1 MAITLL
7 IARPKSTTNQG
18 VLGAVKLSP
27 EILHGST
34 RTNKQSQRAIGTA
47 RNAKDMDLTWHGVMK
62 MIKILSILLLISLA
76 TGAPDEAYGR
86 VTKVV
91 DGDTFDVTLED
102 YNSSQVSEDVIR
114 IRLADIDT
122 PEVRGPKACEA
133 GKEASTYTRTWLQST
148 YVFLDLD
155 DKTGKDPY
163 GRWVAVVYLAES
175 GQPGRNF
182 NKQLVDS
189 GHAVIDD
196 FRNNEFDP
204 GSW

>member
-1 MAITLL
+1 MKPI
-7 IARPKSTTNQG
+7 
-18 VLGAVKLSP
+18 
-27 EILHGST
+27 
-34 RTNKQSQRAIGTA
+34 
-47 RNAKDMDLTWHGVMK
+47 NALAFM
-62 MIKILSILLLISLA
+62 LLISLA
-76 TGAPDEAYGR
+76 VSAPDEAYGR
-86 VTKVV
+86 VIKVV

-122 PEVRGPKACEA
+122 PETRGAKACEA
-133 GKEASTYTRTWLQST
+133 GKNASAYTRTWLLSN

-163 GRWVAVVYLAES
+163 GRWVAVVYLSED
-175 GQPGRNF
+175 GRPGRNF
-182 NKQLVDS
+182 NKMLVDS

-204 GSW
+204 AGW

>member
-1 MAITLL
+1 ML
-7 IARPKSTTNQG
+7 ILA
-18 VLGAVKLSP
+18 
-27 EILHGST
+27 
-34 RTNKQSQRAIGTA
+34 
-47 RNAKDMDLTWHGVMK
+47 
-62 MIKILSILLLISLA
+62 LLLSISLA
-76 TGAPDEAYGR
+76 TGSSDEAYGR
-86 VTKVV
+86 VIKVV
-91 DGDTFDVTLED
+91 DGDTFDVSLQD
-102 YNSSQVSEDVIR
+102 YNTSQIAEDVIR

-133 GKEASTYTRTWLQST
+133 GKKASAYTRTWLLSN

-163 GRWVAVVYLAES
+163 GRWVAVVYLSED
-175 GQPGRNF
+175 GRPGRNF

-189 GHAVIDD
+189 GHAVIED

>member
-1 MAITLL
+1 MRI
-7 IARPKSTTNQG
+7 IIP
-18 VLGAVKLSP
+18 
-27 EILHGST
+27 IL
-34 RTNKQSQRAIGTA
+34 A
-47 RNAKDMDLTWHGVMK
+47 LV
-62 MIKILSILLLISLA
+62 LLLPLLA

-86 VTKVV
+86 VSKVV

-122 PEVRGPKACEA
+122 PETRGPKACEA
-133 GKEASTYTRTWLQST
+133 GKVASAYTRTWLLSN

-163 GRWVAVVYLAES
+163 GRWVAVVYLAED

-189 GHAVIDD
+189 GHAVIED

-204 GSW
+204 ESLW

>member
-1 MAITLL
+1 LL
-7 IARPKSTTNQG
+7 ILA
-18 VLGAVKLSP
+18 
-27 EILHGST
+27 
-34 RTNKQSQRAIGTA
+34 
-47 RNAKDMDLTWHGVMK
+47 
-62 MIKILSILLLISLA
+62 LLLSISLA
-76 TGAPDEAYGR
+76 TGSSDEAYGR
-86 VTKVV
+86 VIKVV
-91 DGDTFDVTLED
+91 DGDTFDVSLQD
-102 YNSSQVSEDVIR
+102 YNTSQIAEDVIR

-133 GKEASTYTRTWLQST
+133 GKKASAYTRTWLLSN

-163 GRWVAVVYLAES
+163 GRWVAVVYLSED
-175 GQPGRNF
+175 GRPGRNF

-189 GHAVIDD
+189 GHAVIED